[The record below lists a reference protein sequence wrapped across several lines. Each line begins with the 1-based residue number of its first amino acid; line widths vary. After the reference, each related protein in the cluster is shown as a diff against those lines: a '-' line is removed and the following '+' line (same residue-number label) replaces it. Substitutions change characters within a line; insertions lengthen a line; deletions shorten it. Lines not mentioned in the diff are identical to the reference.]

1 MVSTRMSL
9 IDLRIS
15 SGMSRRSFSFFR
27 GRMTI
32 LAPDRW
38 AARILLLSPP
48 IGRTRPRRVISP
60 VIATSLRT
68 GMPVRADT
76 MAVAIVMPADG
87 PSFGM
92 APAGTWMCRVFFS
105 KVSRGMPSSEAC
117 ARVHDRP
124 ARADSRMTSPSWP
137 VRMKSSR
144 PSMRVT
150 SIATTSPPTS
160 VTTRPVAAPVWSSD
174 SSSPY
179 SKRCGPSRSASFFGS
194 MTVLRLRPSATCRAT
209 LRMTLASSR
218 SRFRTPAS
226 WVYERTSSVIAAS
239 VISMCFG
246 RRPWLCICLGT
257 RKRLPIWIFSCSV

>member
-1 MVSTRMSL
+1 MESTRISL

-15 SGMSRRSFSFFR
+15 SGMSRRSFSFLR

-68 GMPVRADT
+68 GMPVRALT
-76 MAVAIVMPADG
+76 MAVAIVIPADG
-87 PSFGM
+87 PSLGM

-105 KVSRGMPSSEAC
+105 NVSRGMPSAGAL

-144 PSMRVT
+144 PSIRVT
-150 SIATTSPPTS
+150 SMATTSPPTS
-160 VTTRPVAAPVWSSD
+160 VTTRPVAEPVWSSD

-179 SKRCGPSRSASFFGS
+179 SNRCGPRKSASFFGS
-194 MTVLRLRPSATCRAT
+194 TTVLRLRPSATWRAT
-209 LRMTLASSR
+209 LRITLASSR

-226 WVYERTSSVIAAS
+226 CV
-239 VISMCFG
+239 
-246 RRPWLCICLGT
+246 
-257 RKRLPIWIFSCSV
+257 